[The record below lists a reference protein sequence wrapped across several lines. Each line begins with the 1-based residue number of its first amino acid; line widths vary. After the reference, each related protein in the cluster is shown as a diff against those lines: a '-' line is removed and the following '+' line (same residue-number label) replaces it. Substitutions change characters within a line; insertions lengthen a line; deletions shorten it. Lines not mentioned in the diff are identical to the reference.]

1 MMLKSRYALFF
12 LIFFTAFLSSPG
24 VLKAQSD
31 MPDRQQ
37 RLKKANELF
46 KAGEE
51 FIREGN
57 YQAAN
62 EAFKNAQKIL
72 SGQSANVPLDVLMPK
87 RENYGPDS
95 TGPYTQDA
103 AEDPQRSRKKNKAA
117 DNKRADFY
125 FNRAIGL
132 INKGQYLEAEAALK
146 EAVSLNPLD
155 AEAYY
160 NMGILYEKFLGDK
173 RKALFCYKKYLFL
186 APNSFDSEMVKYWVE
201 DINRELGFQ

>member
-1 MMLKSRYALFF
+1 MAKIKYMLLFVSLF
-12 LIFFTAFLSSPG
+12 ILFSSSPG
-24 VLKAQSD
+24 LLKAQSD

-72 SGQSANVPLDVLMPK
+72 SGQSLNVPLDVLMPK

-95 TGPYTQDA
+95 GGAYSADVIDGSQK
-103 AEDPQRSRKKNKAA
+103 SGKKDKAA
-117 DNKRADFY
+117 DTKKADFY
-125 FNRAIGL
+125 FNKAIGL
-132 INKGQYLEAEAALK
+132 INKGQYLEAEAALQ
-146 EAVSLNPLD
+146 ETVRLNPFD
-155 AEAYY
+155 AGAYY
-160 NMGILYEKFLGDK
+160 NIGILYEKHLGDK

-201 DINRELGFQ
+201 DINRELGLQ

>member
-1 MMLKSRYALFF
+1 MSKIRYPLLF
-12 LIFFTAFLSSPG
+12 ISFFAVFFSSPD
-24 VLKAQSD
+24 VLKAQID
-31 MPDRQQ
+31 LPDRQQ

-62 EAFKNAQKIL
+62 EAFKNSQKIL

-87 RENYGPDS
+87 RENFGS
-95 TGPYTQDA
+95 GSGGPYTADA
-103 AEDPQRSRKKNKAA
+103 KENPQKSGKKDKAA

-125 FNRAIGL
+125 FNRAVGL

-146 EAVSLNPLD
+146 ETVGLNPLD

-160 NMGILYEKFLGDK
+160 NLGILYEKFLGDK